1 MNGIKNY
8 LLRCNKP
15 RCFSIASIKHQ
26 IKNRQFKTAENE
38 CKLGEKARK
47 TKVYQSH
54 RATPKP
60 WVAGSN
66 PPAPAKQ
73 KKSIAI
79 GGGLLLFDRDL
90 KWEDS
95 KGSGNK

>member
-1 MNGIKNY
+1 MV
-8 LLRCNKP
+8 LRK
-15 RCFSIASIKHQ
+15 KGVD
-26 IKNRQFKTAENE
+26 T
-38 CKLGEKARK
+38 GEKVRIFKALQTFRL
-47 TKVYQSH
+47 
-54 RATPKP
+54 TPKP

-95 KGSGNK
+95 KGSGSE